1 MLQIMVGKTTPLFSN
16 YYQNYI
22 VRVLDDRNRLFA
34 YKVKLPSQFLQ
45 NFKLS
50 DRIIIGNREYLINK
64 ITADLTTGESSLEL
78 LNIF

>member
-1 MLQIMVGKTTPLFSN
+1 MSIVLQIMEGKMSIISN

-34 YKVKLPSQFLQ
+34 YKVKFLV
-45 NFKLS
+45 NFCRICPS

-64 ITADLTTGESSLEL
+64 NVSQQQEKVLEL

>member
-1 MLQIMVGKTTPLFSN
+1 MLQIMVGKKCPLFSN

-45 NFKLS
+45 NFKLM
-50 DRIIIGNREYLINK
+50 I
-64 ITADLTTGESSLEL
+64 EL
-78 LNIF
+78 L